1 MKTIDLESVY
11 REKVLN
17 IWKKYKDLDV
27 MNVPDCDYRKSPLL
41 PKTINK
47 EAILFIGINPAFSKR
62 RKDVVNNIEIEFYP
76 ILSEEIKDITYFEK
90 IKDIAKY
97 CNNSAWTHLDLF
109 FIRETNQ
116 ELIEKLSYENVDFLQ
131 AQLDISFDIINEAA
145 PKVIVVS
152 NSLASEFFGKR
163 KKKHLSLEKIWLG
176 FNLDFDKD
184 FDKEIGTYTIQISGK
199 NVPII
204 FSGML
209 SGQRALD
216 IGSFERL
223 KWQIKMILDSQN

>member
-1 MKTIDLESVY
+1 MKVIDLEIVY

-17 IWKKYKDLDV
+17 IWRKFKDIDV
-27 MNVPDCDYRKSPLL
+27 LNAPECDYRKSPIL
-41 PKTINK
+41 PKTIIK
-47 EAILFIGINPAFSKR
+47 EAILFIGINPAFSKS
-62 RKDVVNNIEIEFYP
+62 RKEEVISKEIEFYQ
-76 ILSEEIKDITYFEK
+76 IIAEDTKDITYFEK
-90 IKDIAKY
+90 FKDIAKY
-97 CNNSAWTHLDLF
+97 CNNSAWSHLDLF

-116 ELIEKLSYENVDFLQ
+116 ELIEKLSYDNVDFLQ

-163 KKKHLSLEKIWLG
+163 KQKHLFFEKIWLG
-176 FNLDFDKD
+176 FDLDFEKD
-184 FDKEIGTYTIQISGK
+184 FDTEIGTYKIQIAGK
-199 NVPII
+199 NIPII

-216 IGSFERL
+216 LGSFERL
-223 KWQIKMILDSQN
+223 KWQIKKILDA